1 MEMKSQTPLA
11 IFGEFGVYDIIAGAT
26 APMWAGGEH
35 VFKTSC
41 PVISTS
47 TAVVRALASQAHLL
61 VPGRNI
67 WLAPQLK
74 AACNA
79 QGVPAGSETKPHNL
93 IYSSS

>member
-35 VFKTSC
+35 FVPGDFYLDGRCSGTGV
-41 PVISTS
+41 P
-47 TAVVRALASQAHLL
+47 AAQAHLL

-74 AACNA
+74 GLPRDLKQNHT
-79 QGVPAGSETKPHNL
+79 S
-93 IYSSS
+93 